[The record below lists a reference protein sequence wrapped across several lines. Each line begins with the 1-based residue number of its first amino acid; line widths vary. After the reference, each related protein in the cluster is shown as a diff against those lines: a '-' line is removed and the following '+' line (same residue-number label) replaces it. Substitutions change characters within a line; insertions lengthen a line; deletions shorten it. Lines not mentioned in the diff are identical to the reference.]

1 VPVSRG
7 RKPKKSKKR
16 PQRSE
21 HAGVG
26 VRRVGT
32 DAEFSKVSASPFR
45 TSVDVL
51 ESFLRHGREPEWW
64 QPSHERIIDAS
75 RGLLAATSPRALE
88 QAVAELVGGEFY
100 TALTE
105 HRSGLRLDAWAMELT
120 DRLVSRVTDT
130 AGEGDWPGLWWLL
143 QGLASIGSYGLGAWV
158 GEQAAKAAVSFP
170 PRWQASQPAWLRSVT
185 EIRATGEVV
194 AMRDMYGT
202 RFGVIAEY
210 RYSPGRTV
218 PPDAHGRPRSP
229 EDSDSSWYLFDIDV
243 SGSVVLAGAGVFDDA
258 DLAAQAWRDAVG
270 VSAEGVT
277 GSPLT
282 PDVLT
287 CLAYF
292 ETEEHFII
300 GSESRT
306 LMDNWFRAPRRISD
320 LLGTLDK
327 LGMPRPPYR
336 SLYSDIDFEPMADAF
351 TAWYSEHHGPLGDEV
366 AEALATEWLEGML
379 PGTEHAVSPRRST
392 YYRHLIND
400 WLEDPVTQEVLAVLP
415 EWVRW
420 NGEQSGVP
428 AHLLDIAVKAAEAD
442 PQAI

>member
-16 PQRSE
+16 PQRSGQSGGG
-21 HAGVG
+21 A
-26 VRRVGT
+26 RRVGT
-32 DAEFSKVSASPFR
+32 DAEFSKLSGSPFR

-51 ESFLRHGREPEWW
+51 ESFLGQGREPEWW
-64 QPSHERIIDAS
+64 APSYKRIIDAS
-75 RGLLAATSPRALE
+75 RDLLAATSPRALE

-158 GEQAAKAAVSFP
+158 EEQAAKAAVSFP

-194 AMRDMYGT
+194 AMRDVYGT
-202 RFGVIAEY
+202 RFGVIAEFGY
-210 RYSPGRTV
+210 P
-218 PPDAHGRPRSP
+218 HGGCDP
-229 EDSDSSWYLFDIDV
+229 SWYLFDIDV
-243 SGSVVLAGAGVFDDA
+243 SGSVVLAGAGVFDNA

-277 GSPLT
+277 GAPLT

-292 ETEEHFII
+292 ESGEHFII
-300 GSESRT
+300 GDESRT
-306 LMDNWFRAPRRISD
+306 LMDNWFRAPRRVSD

-327 LGMPRPPYR
+327 RGMPRPPYR
-336 SLYSDIDFEPMADAF
+336 SLYQDIDFEPMADAF
-351 TAWYSEHHGPLGDEV
+351 TAWYSDRHGPLGDEV

-392 YYRHLIND
+392 YYRHLITD
-400 WLEDPVTQEVLAVLP
+400 WLDDPVTQEVLAVLP

-428 AHLLDIAVKAAEAD
+428 AHLLDIAVKAAEAG